1 MTTAIRAEEERST
14 RILFEYQKETKRQ
27 KEIAKIEK
35 RIRYLR
41 QSCRCRFICLGF
53 LLNFSII

>member
-53 LLNFSII
+53 FTKY